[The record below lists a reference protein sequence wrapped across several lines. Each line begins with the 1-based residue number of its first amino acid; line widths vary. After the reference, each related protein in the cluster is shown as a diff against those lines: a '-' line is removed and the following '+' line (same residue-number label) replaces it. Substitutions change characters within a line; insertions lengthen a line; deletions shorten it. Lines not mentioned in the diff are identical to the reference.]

1 MLNRKTKNHS
11 KPLITTSGAQS
22 AMFDNG
28 ELNAMCNFTNVK
40 KCNARLKLLHLL
52 YDKEIM

>member
-11 KPLITTSGAQS
+11 KPLITTSGSQS

-28 ELNAMCNFTNVK
+28 EVNAICNFTKVQ
-40 KCNARLKLLHLL
+40 KCNARLGLLHLL
-52 YDKEIM
+52 YDIEII